1 MSKYRFD
8 QIAINNTAKKKPT
21 EEDKYHYIGL
31 EHIDSQNLIVS
42 RWGSEIAPKGEK
54 LLMKKGDVLFG
65 KRRAYQKK
73 VAIAPFDGIF
83 SAHGM
88 VLRPNEKVIDKD
100 FFPMFISSDYFLD
113 AAIAI
118 SVGSLSPTINWKD
131 LARLEFDLPPIE
143 KQRKLAEVLWSIND
157 TLQAYQ
163 NLLSQTDALMQA
175 QFVEM
180 FGDPQFNP
188 RNNNISKLSEISVI
202 MSGIT
207 KGRKTKAA
215 LLTSVPYICTANVQ
229 NGYIDW
235 SETKYIEA
243 TQDEIEKYSLFSDDV
258 LIIEGG
264 DPDKVGRGCLAG
276 VVPEKCIY
284 QNHVFRVRVNKEL
297 IYPEF
302 FAKYILLPYTKSY
315 FLSCAKQT
323 TGIATINKK
332 QLSNL
337 MVMYPP
343 LEEQSTYLQ
352 FARQNEQAR
361 STLQNTITSLQATKR
376 SILERAL
383 GTGRK
388 E

>member
-8 QIAINNTAKKKPT
+8 QIAINSTAKKKPT

-88 VLRPNEKVIDKD
+88 VLRPNEDVVDKN

-113 AAIAI
+113 TAIAI

-131 LARLEFDLPPIE
+131 LARLEFDLPPME
-143 KQRKLAEVLWSIND
+143 EQRKLAEVLWSIND

-163 NLLSQTDALMQA
+163 KLLTETDALVQA

-180 FGDPQFNP
+180 FG
-188 RNNNISKLSEISVI
+188 
-202 MSGIT
+202 GIT
-207 KGRKTKAA
+207 KNQRNWPVRTLGEIYNVTSSKRIYARELSTAGIPFLKVADVLERIETGNSHPKTFITEQKFFELQKNDLVPNPGDILITSRGTIGKCYVVQAHDKFYFQDGMISWLRVKAENILLSEFLLA
-215 LLTSVPYICTANVQ
+215 LFNTDDFCNM
-229 NGYIDW
+229 
-235 SETKYIEA
+235 
-243 TQDEIEKYSLFSDDV
+243 IEKSALKTTVLYLSL
-258 LIIEGG
+258 
-264 DPDKVGRGCLAG
+264 DKLANLK
-276 VVPEKCIY
+276 VICP
-284 QNHVFRVRVNKEL
+284 
-297 IYPEF
+297 P
-302 FAKYILLPYTKSY
+302 
-315 FLSCAKQT
+315 
-323 TGIATINKK
+323 INK
-332 QLSNL
+332 
-337 MVMYPP
+337 
-343 LEEQSTYLQ
+343 
-352 FARQNEQAR
+352 QNEYLSFIQQNKKAKV
-361 STLQNTITSLQATKR
+361 TLQNTITSLQATKR
-376 SILERAL
+376 CILENAL

>member
-8 QIAINNTAKKKPT
+8 QIAINSKAKKKPT

-31 EHIDSQNLIVS
+31 EHIDSQNLTIS
-42 RWGSEIAPKGEK
+42 RWGSEVAPKGEK

-88 VLRPNEKVIDKD
+88 VLRPNEEVIDKN

-143 KQRKLAEVLWSIND
+143 EQRKLAEVLWSIND

-163 NLLSQTDALMQA
+163 KLLTETDALMQA

-180 FGDPQFNP
+180 FGDP
-188 RNNNISKLSEISVI
+188 
-202 MSGIT
+202 IT
-207 KGRKTKAA
+207 NDKGWEMTA
-215 LLTSVPYICTANVQ
+215 LGNVADIRI
-229 NGYIDW
+229 GPFG
-235 SETKYIEA
+235 
-243 TQDEIEKYSLFSDDV
+243 SLLHKGDY
-258 LIIEGG
+258 IEGG
-264 DPDKVGRGCLAG
+264 HALVNPSHIVDGKIIPDEKLTISDEKYEELSAYKLKKGDLVLGRRGEMGRCAVVNCEGLLCGTGSLIIRPTGKIRPFFLQKILSSPSYRTVIEGKAVGITMKNLN
-276 VVPEKCIY
+276 VPIVSSLSLPLLPVSL
-284 QNHVFRVRVNKEL
+284 QN
-297 IYPEF
+297 
-302 FAKYILLPYTKSY
+302 KYIDFVQQSNKS
-315 FLSCAKQT
+315 
-323 TGIATINKK
+323 
-332 QLSNL
+332 
-337 MVMYPP
+337 
-343 LEEQSTYLQ
+343 QS
-352 FARQNEQAR
+352 A
-361 STLQNTITSLQATKR
+361 LQNTITSLQNTKR
-376 SILERAL
+376 CILKNTLRTE
-383 GTGRK
+383 RK

>member
-8 QIAINNTAKKKPT
+8 QIAINSKAKKKPT

-31 EHIDSQNLIVS
+31 EHIDSQNLTVS
-42 RWGSEIAPKGEK
+42 RWGSEVTPKGEK

-88 VLRPNEKVIDKD
+88 VLRPNEEVIDKN

-131 LARLEFDLPPIE
+131 LARLEFDLPPME
-143 KQRKLAEVLWSIND
+143 EQGKLAEVLWSIND

-163 NLLSQTDALMQA
+163 NLLTQTDALVQA

-180 FGDPQFNP
+180 FGDFEINSMGWPVKFFKDFADIDATMTTDFKEYAYYPHIGIESIEKNSGLILDYRTVEEDEVKSAKYLFTPKHIIYSKIRPNLNKVALPDFDGLCSADAYPILPKEGICNRLFLATVLRSEFFLSYVLQFSSRSQMPKVNRKQILGFKMP
-188 RNNNISKLSEISVI
+188 LPPIQLQNEFGKVTLRSNYSKL
-202 MSGIT
+202 
-207 KGRKTKAA
+207 A
-215 LLTSVPYICTANVQ
+215 
-229 NGYIDW
+229 
-235 SETKYIEA
+235 
-243 TQDEIEKYSLFSDDV
+243 
-258 LIIEGG
+258 
-264 DPDKVGRGCLAG
+264 
-276 VVPEKCIY
+276 
-284 QNHVFRVRVNKEL
+284 
-297 IYPEF
+297 
-302 FAKYILLPYTKSY
+302 
-315 FLSCAKQT
+315 
-323 TGIATINKK
+323 
-332 QLSNL
+332 
-337 MVMYPP
+337 
-343 LEEQSTYLQ
+343 
-352 FARQNEQAR
+352 
-361 STLQNTITSLQATKR
+361 LQNTITSLQATKR
-376 SILERAL
+376 SILEGAL

>member
-8 QIAINNTAKKKPT
+8 QIAINSKAKKKPT

-42 RWGSEIAPKGEK
+42 RWGSEVAPKGEK

-88 VLRPNEKVIDKD
+88 VLRPNEEVVDKD

-131 LARLEFDLPPIE
+131 LAKLEFDLPPMDE
-143 KQRKLAEVLWSIND
+143 QKKLAEVLWSIND

-163 NLLSQTDALMQA
+163 NLLTQTDALVQA

-180 FGDPQFNP
+180 FENDISFPERKIVDVCNNADDIKCGPFGTQLKQSEYRTSGVAVWGIPEINSDFQKIPNVFITEEKAEKLLAFSLVPGD
-188 RNNNISKLSEISVI
+188 IA
-202 MSGIT
+202 MSRKGNVGQCAIFPDTFKPGII
-207 KGRKTKAA
+207 A
-215 LLTSVPYICTANVQ
+215 S
-229 NGYIDW
+229 
-235 SETKYIEA
+235 
-243 TQDEIEKYSLFSDDV
+243 DV
-258 LIIEGG
+258 LRIRVNSNYMLPKFMQYQLHHSERVKRQIEL
-264 DPDKVGRGCLAG
+264 VSNG
-276 VVPEKCIY
+276 VVMAGINVTKLKNILVYIPPMDLQRKFVKLANEAEK
-284 QNHVFRVRVNKEL
+284 
-297 IYPEF
+297 
-302 FAKYILLPYTKSY
+302 
-315 FLSCAKQT
+315 
-323 TGIATINKK
+323 G
-332 QLSNL
+332 
-337 MVMYPP
+337 
-343 LEEQSTYLQ
+343 QS
-352 FARQNEQAR
+352 A
-361 STLQNTITSLQATKR
+361 LQNTIISLQATKR
-376 SILERAL
+376 CILETAL
-383 GTGRK
+383 GNRGK